1 MLFYKY
7 VIAKSCNKEILM
19 SCSEDYA
26 PQLRARGYRMTPQR
40 HAILHTLCHSGEHL
54 TPTEVYVQARKQL
67 PGLTETTVY
76 RTLEFLAENEL
87 ARPAHMGNGHLVYEI
102 ARHEHHHLK
111 CRNCG
116 DEIEVEHALLS
127 KLYQQLENA
136 SGYRLTDSHVTFFG
150 LCPDCQKGD

>member
-1 MLFYKY
+1 
-7 VIAKSCNKEILM
+7 
-19 SCSEDYA
+19 
-26 PQLRARGYRMTPQR
+26 MTPQR
-40 HAILHTLCHSGEHL
+40 HAILHVLCHSGKHL
-54 TPTEVYVQARKQL
+54 TPNEVYAQARKQL
-67 PGLTETTVY
+67 TGLTETTVY
-76 RTLEFLAENEL
+76 RTLEFLSENEL
-87 ARPAHMGNGHLVYEI
+87 ARSAHMGNGHLVYEI

-127 KLYQQLENA
+127 NLYAQLEVA